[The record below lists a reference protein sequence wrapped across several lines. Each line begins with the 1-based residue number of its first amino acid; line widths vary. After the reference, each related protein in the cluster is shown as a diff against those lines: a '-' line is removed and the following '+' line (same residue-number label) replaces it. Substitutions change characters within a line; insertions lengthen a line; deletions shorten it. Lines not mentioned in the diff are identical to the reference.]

1 MGGSVF
7 EMPSE
12 KELVDKKERIEEKLK
27 DTDLADQ
34 KKESLLEELNDIRAD
49 LIEIEAEKQDRNK
62 II

>member
-12 KELVDKKERIEEKLK
+12 KELVDKEQKIEEKLK
-27 DTDLADQ
+27 NSDLPEE
-34 KKESLLEELNDIRAD
+34 KKEQLLDELNDIRAD

>member
-1 MGGSVF
+1 MGSSVF

-12 KELVDKKERIEEKLK
+12 KELVDKKQKIEEKLK
-27 DTDLADQ
+27 NTDLPDEIKAN
-34 KKESLLEELNDIRAD
+34 LLDELNDIRAD